1 MFYGRKKE
9 LELLKKEF
17 KKKASSILIYG
28 KRKIGKTTLV
38 KEACKDISDKIVIY
52 YECIKDT
59 LENNIKKIIE
69 LLKNIN
75 IISATTTLTNLT
87 FSNLFDYL
95 NELNKEIILIIDE
108 YPYLKEFANS
118 KTLDSIFQDLIDNH
132 LKNINLVL
140 LGSHMG
146 IMLDLLEEKN
156 ALFGRFNL
164 NLFITELDYYD
175 AQNFYKNKASYEKV
189 AFYSVFG
196 GSPFVNSFINPNLD
210 LKENIINVLLNQNSS
225 VYIYMSNLL
234 LSDLS
239 NSSQINRLLSTLKNG
254 KKSYSELESQLDKN
268 KTGLLSKIIKP
279 ALEMHLIKKTSPI
292 NKINDSKKSKYEIDD
307 NLMRFYYTFIFPINY
322 LLNNK
327 DSFLLYDD
335 DILPSLNTFISYR
348 FEEICKQFLW
358 NYISVNKIKNIIN
371 IGTYYYDDKE
381 NKTNGEFDIAILKKN
396 KHIDIYEVKYLKSKI
411 DEKTIFKEKEQI
423 SRIKEIDV
431 DNVGFISINGFE
443 DTLKNDLY
451 FDGDDIYKSM

>member
-108 YPYLKEFANS
+108 YPYLKEFTNS

-175 AQNFYKNKASYEKV
+175 AQNFYKNKSSYEKV

-210 LKENIINVLLNQNSS
+210 LKENIINILLNQNSS

-279 ALEMHLIKKTSPI
+279 ALEMHIIKKTSPI

-381 NKTNGEFDIAILKKN
+381 NKTNGEFDVAILKKN

-451 FDGDDIYKSM
+451 FDGDDIYKSI